1 MLPRRIT
8 SALGAGFRPERSMRE
23 ADRKVSTRLDTINI
37 IARTIASAAAGIA
50 VISGIGMSSP
60 ATAAT
65 PLNIAAE
72 ARIALLAK
80 GYNATAQ
87 QLFSQFSAGRGNI
100 VFSPYSV
107 GTAMSMALAGARGD
121 TASEMM
127 RALSLRMSAEAVDT
141 GNAEVL
147 AVFNGYDRSTAP
159 PACPPAA
166 ALVGRN
172 CEMRPGGDMANQ
184 CRYGL
189 LLQGARCVGPA
200 QAPPSARLLAA
211 NALMLLK
218 RGGVIAPDYITLLKT
233 RYAAE
238 VFQQATLDDVN
249 GWVARK
255 TADMIPH
262 MLDRLDP
269 DGSAVLLDAVY
280 FKARWASVFDKKL
293 TKDEPFRLDRSQQAD
308 VPMMNQ
314 SGSFSLVSR
323 GGYRAVRL
331 DYEVSDLGLVIV
343 LPDDVEG
350 AAAVARRLDANAL
363 TELFA
368 ALRDGKA
375 RKPVALALPRFKTE
389 YKADLVEPFRQMGM
403 RKAFEPGAAD
413 FSGMTLAGQ
422 GGVYLSTILHRAVI
436 DVAEE
441 STEAAAAT
449 AVVIARTVAP
459 SVQPEPFRADHPFL
473 FYLVD
478 DTTGIILFQGRI
490 SDPR

>member
-1 MLPRRIT
+1 MNT
-8 SALGAGFRPERSMRE
+8 
-23 ADRKVSTRLDTINI
+23 
-37 IARTIASAAAGIA
+37 IARAIASAAAGVA
-50 VISGIGMSSP
+50 AISAIGTASP
-60 ATAAT
+60 ATAVT

-80 GYNATAQ
+80 GYNATGQ
-87 QLFSQFSAGRGNI
+87 QLFAQFSAARGNI
-100 VFSPYSV
+100 VFSPYSI
-107 GTAMSMALAGARGD
+107 GAAMSMALAGARGD
-121 TASEMM
+121 TATEMM

-147 AVFNGYDRSTAP
+147 AVFNGYDRSDAP
-159 PACPPAA
+159 PSCPPGATV
-166 ALVGRN
+166 VGRN
-172 CEMRPGGDMANQ
+172 CEMRPAGDMANQ

-189 LLQGARCVGPA
+189 LLQGTRCVGPG
-200 QAPPSARLLAA
+200 QTSPSAKLLAA
-211 NALMLLK
+211 NALMLHK
-218 RGGVIAPDYITLLKT
+218 RGDVIAPDYITLLKT

-249 GWVARK
+249 SWVARK

-262 MLDRLDP
+262 MLDQLDP
-269 DGSAVLLDAVY
+269 DASATLIDAVY

-293 TKDEPFRLDRSQQAD
+293 TKDEPFHLDRAQQAD
-308 VPMMNQ
+308 VAMMNQ
-314 SGSFSLVSR
+314 SGNFSLVSR
-323 GGYRAVRL
+323 GGYRALRL
-331 DYEVSDLGLVIV
+331 DYELGDLGLVIV

-350 AAAVARRLDANAL
+350 AAAVGRRLDANTL
-363 TELFA
+363 TELFT

-375 RKPVALALPRFKTE
+375 RKPVALTLPRFKSE

-413 FSGMTLAGQ
+413 FAGMTGRPAGQ
-422 GGVYLSTILHRAVI
+422 GGVYLGTVLHRAVI

-449 AVVIARTVAP
+449 AVVIRPTAMAP
-459 SVQPEPFRADHPFL
+459 PAAQPEPFRADHPFL

-478 DTTGIILFQGRI
+478 DTTGLILFQGRI

>member
-1 MLPRRIT
+1 M
-8 SALGAGFRPERSMRE
+8 
-23 ADRKVSTRLDTINI
+23 NI
-37 IARTIASAAAGIA
+37 IARAIASAAVA
-50 VISGIGMSSP
+50 VISGVGPDTSSP
-60 ATAAT
+60 AGAAT

-80 GYNATAQ
+80 GYNATGQ
-87 QLFSQFSAGRGNI
+87 QLFAQFSAARGNI
-100 VFSPYSV
+100 VFSPYSI
-107 GTAMSMALAGARGD
+107 GAAMSMALAGARGD
-121 TASEMM
+121 TASEML
-127 RALSLRMSAEAVDT
+127 RALSLRMATEAVDT

-147 AVFNGYDRSTAP
+147 AVLNGYDRSTAP
-159 PACPPAA
+159 PTCPPGATLA
-166 ALVGRN
+166 GRN
-172 CEMRPGGDMANQ
+172 CEMRPAGDMANQ

-189 LLQGARCVGPA
+189 LLEGTRCVGPA
-200 QAPPSARLLAA
+200 QTQPSARLLAA
-211 NALMLLK
+211 NALMLHK
-218 RGGVIAPDYITLLKT
+218 GGDAIAPDYITLLKT

-238 VFQQATLDDVN
+238 VFQQATLDDIN

-255 TADMIPH
+255 TAGMIPH
-262 MLDRLDP
+262 MLDRLDA
-269 DGSAVLLDAVY
+269 DAAATLLDAVY

-293 TKDEPFRLDRSQQAD
+293 TKDEAFHLDRSQQAD
-308 VPMMNQ
+308 VPMMNH
-314 SGSFSLVSR
+314 SASFSFVSR

-331 DYEVSDLGLVIV
+331 DYEVADLGLVIV

-375 RKPVALALPRFKTE
+375 RKPVALALPRFKSE
-389 YKADLVEPFRQMGM
+389 YKADLVEPFRQMGI

-413 FSGMTLAGQ
+413 FSGMTRPGQ
-422 GGVYLSTILHRAVI
+422 GGLYLGTILHRAVI
-436 DVAEE
+436 DVSEE

-449 AVVIARTVAP
+449 AIGVARTAIAP
-459 SVQPEPFRADHPFL
+459 PAPQPEPFRVDHPFL

>member
-1 MLPRRIT
+1 M
-8 SALGAGFRPERSMRE
+8 
-23 ADRKVSTRLDTINI
+23 NI
-37 IARTIASAAAGIA
+37 IARAIASAAAGVAAISA
-50 VISGIGMSSP
+50 VWMASP
-60 ATAAT
+60 ATAVT

-72 ARIALLAK
+72 ARIALLSK
-80 GYNATAQ
+80 GYNATGQ
-87 QLFSQFSAGRGNI
+87 QLFAQLSTARGNI
-100 VFSPYSV
+100 VFSPYSI
-107 GTAMSMALAGARGD
+107 GSAMSMALAGARGD
-121 TASEMM
+121 TAIEMM

-147 AVFNGYDRSTAP
+147 AVFNGYDRSAAP
-159 PACPPAA
+159 PTCPPGATV
-166 ALVGRN
+166 VGRN
-172 CEMRPGGDMANQ
+172 CEMRPAGDMANQ

-189 LLQGARCVGPA
+189 LLQGTRCVGPG
-200 QAPPSARLLAA
+200 QTPPSAKLLAA
-211 NALMLLK
+211 NALMLHK
-218 RGGVIAPDYITLLKT
+218 RGDVIAPDYITLLKT

-249 GWVARK
+249 SWVARK

-262 MLDRLDP
+262 MLDQLDP
-269 DGSAVLLDAVY
+269 EASATLLDAVY

-293 TKDEPFRLDRSQQAD
+293 TKDEPFQLDRTQQAD
-308 VPMMNQ
+308 VAMMNQ

-331 DYEVSDLGLVIV
+331 DYELNDLGLVIV

-350 AAAVARRLDANAL
+350 AAAVARRLDANTL

-375 RKPVALALPRFKTE
+375 RKPVALAVPRFKSE

-403 RKAFEPGAAD
+403 RKAFEPAAAD
-413 FSGMTLAGQ
+413 FSGMTKPGQ
-422 GGVYLSTILHRAVI
+422 GGLYLGKILHRAVI

-449 AVVIARTVAP
+449 AIVIPRASIAP
-459 SVQPEPFRADHPFL
+459 PAAQPEPFRVDHPFL

-478 DTTGIILFQGRI
+478 DTTGLILFQGRI